1 MKGKKIF
8 ITGAAS
14 GIGKAT
20 AIAFADMEAELILN
34 DLPQSFQNSNVVYE
48 VEKRGARCSV
58 RAGDVSSSESVMDMF
73 HGLDSVDVL
82 VNNAGFLEEISVI
95 DMSDEQ
101 WDRMIKVML
110 YGTFYCSREAVKLMQ
125 KQKGRKIINIA
136 SDLGQLGCEKLC
148 HYAAA
153 KGGIIA
159 FTKSLARE
167 LGPDGICVNAVAPGG
182 TMTPLV
188 ERLGAQYILEEAEK
202 YPMKRLGQA
211 EEIASVIVFL
221 ASEKASFMT
230 GQIIGVNGGSAMYG

>member
-1 MKGKKIF
+1 MAGKKVF
-8 ITGAAS
+8 ITGSAS

-20 AIAFADMEAELILN
+20 AIAFADMGAELILN
-34 DLPQSFQNSNVVYE
+34 DLPQSFQKSNVVYE

-58 RAGDVSSSESVMDMF
+58 REGDVSSSESVMEMF

-82 VNNAGFLEEISVI
+82 VNNAGFLQEISVI
-95 DMSDEQ
+95 DMSDEH

-110 YGTFYCSREAVKLMQ
+110 YGTFYCSREAIKLMK
-125 KQKGRKIINIA
+125 KQQGGNIINIA

-153 KGGIIA
+153 KGGIIS

-167 LGPDGICVNAVAPGG
+167 LGPDGINVNAVAPGG

-188 ERLGAQYILEEAEK
+188 ERLGAQYILEEAAK
-202 YPMKRLGQA
+202 YPMKRLGQP